1 MIYKD
6 KVLILHQNSIFQDRI
21 AEYLRETGYAVIQAN
36 NLESAFTLSKSLRP
50 DIIVWGETLT
60 AASKKTIKSIKDSHF
75 GSEMPIIVISKDL
88 ELYDRIEL
96 EKNGINDILGDK
108 AGFTELKL
116 KIRYHL
122 RNARRIRMYDEEIRK
137 LQNISELQYNLSM
150 VHDTERMCELINDF
164 VMTDYKPEFLIT
176 LLLNH
181 TTQDLEYK
189 QLALKNGNYSENHKS
204 LFDHPV
210 WKRYFFSN
218 TYLKTEQV
226 VEKQVVDFFGAIDL
240 KSDLYYQFPLRAQN
254 KYMGLI
260 LIGLGSDYELS
271 RNQMSNLSLL
281 FSTLATRVVDV
292 QGARSARRHVRE
304 DTSEIQYLFQ
314 RLNEDE
320 IFDYLSQQ
328 LLSNLKADVCIY
340 FNYNEGFRFLYPQY
354 CYKTGREKNLFED
367 EKPPVLL
374 IKDFPKFEDF
384 LQSRQPSKYYN
395 LVETKA
401 PGLETMAGLA
411 GGKYASVLIFTV
423 KIENEIKGFF
433 IVANET
439 LVKRF
444 TNSSIQE
451 AEQLIHRA
459 TNLLMESRVV
469 RQAQQTIK
477 QLDRIFKL
485 GKEITLDIHID
496 KLLSQ
501 IASSLRKTLGW
512 NVVLVYRKND
522 YLNSYENAVALGMQE
537 VAFAQ
542 LNNRFPD
549 SMYPVVKE
557 RSFIISNSYFFDH
570 NYMHRHIDDADKQRF
585 KLTIGKEWNDN
596 DWLLV
601 PIMSRGKE
609 LGVII
614 VNDPVE
620 RLRPTSEKVRSIEYF
635 ANQAAV
641 ALENAA
647 LYENLKASEIK
658 YRLLAETMTM
668 GLVACAAGGEIIY
681 SNKSFSTLMKYEST
695 DNLLGQNL
703 LDLCSDKTRNAF
715 EKHVLATIKVDQND
729 FETALKI
736 NEEGIEIELLDTNH
750 DYIPFKTYLAPY
762 FQTSK
767 KIGFL
772 GVLADQ
778 RPQRRLE
785 RLKADFNSM
794 IVHDLRSPLNII
806 QGYIDIVK
814 NQVVGQISSEQEE
827 LLGIAKE
834 NVNKV
839 LKLIDNFLTA
849 SKLEVGKFQITIE
862 THSLNTLM
870 ETVYEEN
877 LVLTKKKSINLQ
889 IQTDPNISLLQFD
902 RLRIEQVLNNY
913 ISNAIKFTAS
923 GGIISIGNKL
933 VRKHNEISGEDVM
946 EVHVWVADSGVGIAK
961 EELVKVFNKYE
972 QTEAGKDAAIK
983 GTGLGLAIC
992 KEIITLH
999 KGQVWVESE
1008 PGKGSTFYFSLPITP
1023 LKI

>member
-6 KVLILHQNSIFQDRI
+6 KVLILHHNAIFQDRM
-21 AEYLRETGYAVIQAN
+21 AEYLRETGFAVIQAN
-36 NLESAFTLSKSLRP
+36 NLETAYTLSKSLRP
-50 DIIVWGETLT
+50 DIIIWGETLT
-60 AASKKTIKSIKDSHF
+60 ATSKKTIRSIKDSPF
-75 GSEMPIIVISKDL
+75 GNNIPIIVISKDM

-96 EKNGINDILGDK
+96 EKNGISDIISDTT
-108 AGFTELKL
+108 GFVELKL

-122 RNARRIRMYDEEIRK
+122 QNTRKFKRYDEELRK
-137 LQNISELQYNLSM
+137 LQNISELQFNLSM
-150 VHDTERMCELINDF
+150 VQDSERLCELINDF
-164 VMTDYKPEFLIT
+164 VVNDYKPDFLIT
-176 LLLNH
+176 LVLNPA
-181 TTQDLEYK
+181 TQNFEYK
-189 QLALKNGNYSENHKS
+189 QLTLGKNGQSESHKE
-204 LFDHPV
+204 LFDHPI
-210 WKRYFFSN
+210 WKRFFFSN
-218 TYLKTEQV
+218 EYLKTEQI
-226 VEKQVVDFFGAIDL
+226 VEKQVVEFFHAIDL
-240 KSDLYYQFPLRAQN
+240 KSDLYYQFPLRSQT
-254 KYMGLI
+254 KPVGLI
-260 LIGLGSDYELS
+260 VMGMDDEKSLGK
-271 RNQMSNLSLL
+271 NQIYNLSLL
-281 FSTLATRVVDV
+281 FNTLAARVAEV
-292 QGARSARRHVRE
+292 QSAKATHRRVHE
-304 DTSEIQYLFQ
+304 DTSEIQSLFQ

-320 IFDYLSQQ
+320 IFNYLSQQ
-328 LLSNLKADVCIY
+328 LLKNLKADSCIY

-354 CYKTGREKNLFED
+354 CYKAGRDKNLFED

-384 LQSRQPSKYYN
+384 LQSRQPSKFYN
-395 LVETKA
+395 LAETDA
-401 PGLETMAGLA
+401 PGLVTMSSLA
-411 GGKYASVLIFTV
+411 GGKYTSVLIFTV

-444 TNSSIQE
+444 TNAAIQE

-459 TNLLMESRVV
+459 TNLLMESRII

-485 GKEITLDIHID
+485 GKELTLDIQIE
-496 KLLSQ
+496 KLLSK
-501 IASSLRKTLGW
+501 IAGSLRKTLGW
-512 NVVLVYRKND
+512 NIVLIYQRND
-522 YLNSYENAVALGMQE
+522 YANTYENISVLGMEE
-537 VAFAQ
+537 VAYAQ
-542 LNNRFPD
+542 LKNRFPD
-549 SMYPVVKE
+549 SMYPVLKE
-557 RSFIISNSYFFDH
+557 RSFVISNSYLFDH
-570 NYMHRHIDDADKQRF
+570 NYMHRQIDDSDKQRF

-596 DWLLV
+596 DWLFV

-620 RLRPTSEKVRSIEYF
+620 RLRPTPDKVRSLEYF

-668 GLVACAAGGEIIY
+668 GLVACETNGEIIY
-681 SNKSFSTLMKYEST
+681 SNKSFSTLMRYGST
-695 DNLLGQNL
+695 EKLLGQNIF
-703 LDLCSDKTRNAF
+703 DLCSDKTRSDM
-715 EKHVLATIKVDQND
+715 EKQVVAIQKVNHSDL
-729 FETALKI
+729 EEALKI
-736 NEEGIEIELLDTNH
+736 NEDGIEVELMDNELQH
-750 DYIPFKTYLAPY
+750 IPFKIFLAPY
-762 FQTSK
+762 YQTSK
-767 KIGFL
+767 KTGFL
-772 GVLADQ
+772 GVLSDL

-814 NQVVGQISSEQEE
+814 NQVVGQVSSEQEE

-849 SKLEVGKFQITIE
+849 SKLEVGRFEIVLE
-862 THSLNTLM
+862 THSLNTLI
-870 ETVYEEN
+870 ENVYEEN
-877 LVLTKKKSINLQ
+877 MVLAKKNDINMVLSM
-889 IQTDPNISLLQFD
+889 DPNISLMQFD
-902 RLRIEQVLNNY
+902 KLRVEQVLNNY
-913 ISNAIKFTAS
+913 ISNAIKFTKP
-923 GGIISIGNKL
+923 GGTIEIGSKL
-933 VRKHNEISGEDVM
+933 MRTHHEISGEELM
-946 EVHVWVADSGVGIAK
+946 EVHVWVKDTGVGIP
-961 EELVKVFNKYE
+961 EDELDKVFNKYE

-999 KGQVWVESE
+999 KGKVWVESE
-1008 PGKGSTFYFSLPITP
+1008 RGTGSTFYFSLPITP